1 MYIVI
6 SPFSFLILFISV
18 LSLLF
23 VSLASRLSV
32 LFTFSKNQLFVLLIY
47 FCIVFWISILLISS
61 VIFMIS
67 FLLLTLHFV
76 CSSFSSCFRWY
87 VILSIW
93 DFYSF
98 LRKACITIN
107 FPLGTSFLKSQISN
121 GRVLIIICQLWSE
134 KLLEIISVL
143 LNLLRLVLCPLC
155 DWSLKMFHVHLR
167 RMYILI
173 FLDMVSWKCQWSL
186 AFLLC
191 LLCGSGSSS
200 VCSRRSGS
208 SNRWCLVAVPS
219 FFPNFEV
226 TGSSGGACSQTPSC
240 GGPHPPSGFWDECC
254 GFFPSTPQ

>member
-1 MYIVI
+1 MVFCISAVSVVI
-6 SPFSFLILFISV
+6 SPFSFLILFIWV

-23 VSLASRLSV
+23 LVSLARGLSM
-32 LFTFSKNQLFVLLIY
+32 LFTFSKNQLFVVLIY

-67 FLLLTLHFV
+67 FLLLPLHFV

-121 GRVLIIICQLWSE
+121 GRVLIIIWQLWSE

-143 LNLLRLVLCPLC
+143 LNLLRLVLCPSMWPVLENVPRA
-155 DWSLKMFHVHLR
+155 LKE
-167 RMYILI
+167 II
-173 FLDMVSWKCQWSL
+173 FW
-186 AFLLC
+186 
-191 LLCGSGSSS
+191 
-200 VCSRRSGS
+200 
-208 SNRWCLVAVPS
+208 
-219 FFPNFEV
+219 FFW
-226 TGSSGGACSQTPSC
+226 T
-240 GGPHPPSGFWDECC
+240 
-254 GFFPSTPQ
+254 